1 MLDTLNLSGMVTD
14 ELISTLQTSLKKDL
28 NFRSTDNFNSSQL
41 IEKIIYHSD
50 RVVEN
55 ILILADSLELSDN
68 EKLVATIVA
77 QFHDVGR
84 IWLLLPQNSE
94 STITDHAEA
103 SIEYLKTSSVFESLD
118 ESTQNIVI
126 QVIKNHNKPDLP
138 KKEGEAIL
146 FYIKLLRDAD
156 KLDTWRTT
164 SEYITRKGGKPIM
177 ALELELSDKSL
188 VTPSFCKIIIE
199 GGIPNKTDI
208 VTFNDFLIFQMSWI
222 FDLHFRKSFQIINK
236 KQYIRH
242 IYDSLPKNDSVI
254 EIYRMIR
261 IFIENNI

>member
-1 MLDTLNLSGMVTD
+1 MVTD
-14 ELISTLQTSLKKDL
+14 ELIPTLQTSLKNEL
-28 NFRSTDNFNSSQL
+28 NFLTTDSYISNQV
-41 IEKIIYHSD
+41 IEKLIYHSE

-68 EKLVATIVA
+68 EKVVARIVA
-77 QFHDVGR
+77 QFHDIGR
-84 IWLLLPQNSE
+84 IWLLLPQNSG

-103 SIEYLKTSSVFESLD
+103 SIEYLKTSSVFELLD
-118 ESTQNIVI
+118 EPTRNIVI
-126 QVIKNHNKPDLP
+126 QVIRNHNKPDLP

-146 FYIKLLRDAD
+146 FYVKLLRDAD

-164 SEYITRKGGKPIM
+164 SEYVTRKGGKPNM
-177 ALELELSDKSL
+177 ALELELSDKSS

-199 GGIPNKTDI
+199 RGIPNKADI
-208 VTFNDFLIFQMSWI
+208 VTFNDFLIFQLSWI
-222 FDLHFRKSFQIINK
+222 FDLHFKKSFQILNK

-261 IFIENNI
+261 IYIENQI